1 MRTASLASNTSPLA
15 ITGMDT
21 ASFTSRMWSQLA
33 APEYIW
39 VLVRPW
45 TATADT
51 PASSMRLANSTQ
63 LMEPLSQPRRNFT
76 VTGVPWAP
84 RTTAAATRW
93 ALSGSRMRAEPS
105 PELATLGTGQPML
118 MSTTSAPDRS
128 RARAA
133 PRSINGS
140 SQPKICTAA
149 GCSPSPSLSREGVFL
164 SP

>member
-1 MRTASLASNTSPLA
+1 M
-15 ITGMDT
+15 
-21 ASFTSRMWSQLA
+21 
-33 APEYIW
+33 PEYIW
-39 VLVRPW
+39 VFVRAW

-76 VTGVPWAP
+76 LTGFPAAP
-84 RTTAAATRW
+84 RTTAAAARA
-93 ALSGSRMRAEPS
+93 ALSGSRIRAQPS

-118 MSTTSAPDRS
+118 MSMISAPDRS
-128 RARAA
+128 SARAA
-133 PRSINGS
+133 PFSRKGS

-149 GCSPSPSLSREGVFL
+149 GRSPSPNFSREGVFL